1 MRRREEMRLPKK
13 VSEQTDSNKNDRSII
28 MWNEEE

>member
-1 MRRREEMRLPKK
+1 MKRREEMRLPKK
-13 VSEQTDSNKNDRSII
+13 VSEQTDSYKNDRSII